1 MTFFVVLVCAP
12 YFIVLRSSTY
22 MSTLVGSEGRTCEGV
37 YYYLWT
43 VASRNNVASLVASSK
58 GLVAAPLVPEIVQEI
73 GLTTAE
79 RAQKI

>member
-1 MTFFVVLVCAP
+1 
-12 YFIVLRSSTY
+12 
-22 MSTLVGSEGRTCEGV
+22 MSTLVGSEGRTGEGV

-58 GLVAAPLVPEIVQEI
+58 GLVAPLVPEIVQEI